1 MGRRPGSLNKKT
13 KEAKP
18 VKAVKPRRARVR
30 FQARE
35 HIPVWRKTDSFQ
47 SFMDELGLSDLGQ
60 GKRLYKKCIE
70 GVTLIY
76 GETLPEDL
84 NTKIANFYAVVG
96 KRGRAKGRKL
106 AIGQTSKGKLKYAVS
121 AGSIEKAGLA
131 AGDEIEE
138 VISGGQIIV
147 RKKIL

>member
-13 KEAKP
+13 KEAR
-18 VKAVKPRRARVR
+18 AVKTIKPRKARVR

-35 HIPVWRKTDSFQ
+35 HIPVWRNTDSFPA
-47 SFMDELGLSDLGQ
+47 FMDELGLSDMSQ

-76 GETLPEDL
+76 GETLPEEL
-84 NTKIANFYAVVG
+84 NAKIAAFYAVIG
-96 KRGRAKGRKL
+96 KRGRGKSKKL
-106 AIGQTSKGKLKYAVS
+106 VIGKTAKGKLKYAVS
-121 AGSIEKAGLA
+121 AESIEKAGLA

-138 VISGGQIIV
+138 AISGGQIIV
-147 RKKIL
+147 RKKIS